1 MSKESE
7 TIQTGEKSNLWR
19 IEVDPYD
26 TEDVMNKSIHIRE
39 TSDDE
44 MDSTGYIIIQ
54 GGLPIA

>member
-39 TSDDE
+39 TSDSDI
-44 MDSTGYIIIQ
+44 DSKGYIIR
-54 GGLPIA
+54 